1 MWDTRRSVVIM
12 ATRTRSTAHEGTTSR
27 RSTSRGGK
35 NGAPV
40 GETPRGGKDEGAPT
54 KRDSVTFRP
63 TPEERR
69 ILDRL
74 RDEGV
79 TASDA
84 VRRGLH
90 LVAHEKWVDQAR
102 IDAENLAHENLD
114 DEPDAW

>member
-1 MWDTRRSVVIM
+1 MIM
-12 ATRTRSTAHEGTTSR
+12 ATRTRSTAHERTTPR
-27 RSTSRGGK
+27 GSTSRGGK
-35 NGAPV
+35 NVPAG
-40 GETPRGGKDEGAPT
+40 GTPRAGKGEGASA

-102 IDAENLAHENLD
+102 VDAENLAHENLD

>member
-1 MWDTRRSVVIM
+1 MAAIRSRSNAQPNV
-12 ATRTRSTAHEGTTSR
+12 RTKTSTTISKRKSRNASTADPVR
-27 RSTSRGGK
+27 NRDST
-35 NGAPV
+35 P
-40 GETPRGGKDEGAPT
+40 

-63 TPEERR
+63 TAEERR

-74 RDEGV
+74 SDEGV

-90 LVAHEKWVDQAR
+90 LVAHEKWLDQAR
-102 IDAENLAHENLD
+102 TDAKALADENLS

>member
-1 MWDTRRSVVIM
+1 M
-12 ATRTRSTAHEGTTSR
+12 ATTTRSTTHERTTSR
-27 RSTSRGGK
+27 GSTSRGGK
-35 NGAPV
+35 NVPAG
-40 GETPRGGKDEGAPT
+40 GTPRGEKGEGAST

-102 IDAENLAHENLD
+102 VDAESLAHENLD

>member
-1 MWDTRRSVVIM
+1 M
-12 ATRTRSTAHEGTTSR
+12 ATRTRNTAHER
-27 RSTSRGGK
+27 
-35 NGAPV
+35 P
-40 GETPRGGKDEGAPT
+40 TPRGSKLRAAIKNAESAEKALPGGKGESAAA

-74 RDEGV
+74 SDEGV

-102 IDAENLAHENLD
+102 VDAENLAHEKLD

>member
-1 MWDTRRSVVIM
+1 M
-12 ATRTRSTAHEGTTSR
+12 ATRTRSTAHERTTPEADLPGREERACR
-27 RSTSRGGK
+27 RG
-35 NGAPV
+35 
-40 GETPRGGKDEGAPT
+40 PRGAGRARALGEARLRHVPT
-54 KRDSVTFRP
+54 H
-63 TPEERR
+63 PEERR